1 MVPKKFHKNG
11 TKKLKNFL
19 MMSLKKFINDE
30 TKRFHSDGNK
40 KVSLMT
46 LKRLHSDGT
55 KKVF

>member
-40 KVSLMT
+40 KVL
-46 LKRLHSDGT
+46 
-55 KKVF
+55 